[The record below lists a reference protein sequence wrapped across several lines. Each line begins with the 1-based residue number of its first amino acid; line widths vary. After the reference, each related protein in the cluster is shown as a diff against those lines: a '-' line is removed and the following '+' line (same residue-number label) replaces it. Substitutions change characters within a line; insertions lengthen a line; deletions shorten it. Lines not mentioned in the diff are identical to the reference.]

1 MKEASKPA
9 LRYSAHNSLRAISFY
24 CAAPGAKAVYIT
36 GDFNR
41 WARVPMNHRADGW
54 WYVQITLCHGHHQYR
69 FIIDGKPLLDPSASG
84 VGRDEHGEQVSLVA
98 VS

>member
-1 MKEASKPA
+1 MKMTARTEN
-9 LRYSAHNSLRAISFY
+9 RYSAHHSLRPISFY
-24 CAAPGAKAVYIT
+24 CAAPGAGSVSIS

-41 WARVPMNHRADGW
+41 WTPTPMEHRADGW

-69 FIIDGKPLLDPSASG
+69 FIVDGKPMLDPTASG

>member
-1 MKEASKPA
+1 MKEASKPDP
-9 LRYSAHNSLRAISFY
+9 RYSAHNSLRPISFY
-24 CAAPGAKAVYIT
+24 CAAPTAKAVHIT

-41 WARVPMNHRADGW
+41 WTRVPMDHRADGW

-69 FIIDGKPLLDPSASG
+69 FIVDGIPVLDPTASG
-84 VGRDEHGEQVSLVA
+84 VGRDEHGEEVSLVA